1 MSTHRARPHRTH
13 SHRTRP
19 HRTHSWRAAVTS
31 VGLALGLTGCS
42 LFAAPHPGGAPL
54 RASLAG
60 EALYAGP
67 LKDQP
72 KDLALLGAQCNPEAG
87 GNGKDACR
95 FDDHTRRAANLGG
108 IVLLEPTEAGA
119 SLRAPW
125 IKWTQLYR
133 GWDAAFGHEYKISDM
148 FGPGKIPE
156 LFWAEGE
163 KDSYTPLFRAF
174 RNFDEVTRF
183 ELPLDQDRLRYDL
196 SKRGRQVIAGRIR
209 ALVKKYES
217 ADSGDKADLERQIRA
232 YLELLTVSDQRADER
247 VRRLDALAKQ
257 EAQLYAALADTTR
270 TLAGLQRNITNHLM
284 KVDLVL
290 SAEEAKALAEATKE
304 QLGRIREAIDAGRK
318 AELEAQQ
325 KAKAPE
331 WADKLRETLE
341 SLKPKTGKE

>member
-1 MSTHRARPHRTH
+1 MRTRRARLHRVR
-13 SHRTRP
+13 SHRVR
-19 HRTHSWRAAVTS
+19 SWTATITG
-31 VGLALGLTGCS
+31 VGLVLGLTGCS
-42 LFAAPHPGGAPL
+42 LFTAPHPGGAPL

-60 EALYAGP
+60 EALYGGP
-67 LKDQP
+67 LQDQP
-72 KDLALLGAQCNPEAG
+72 KDLALLGTRCNPEAG
-87 GNGKDACR
+87 SNGKDACR

-108 IVLLEPTEAGA
+108 IVLLEPTDAGA

-125 IKWTQLYR
+125 IRWTQIYR
-133 GWDAAFGHEYKISDM
+133 GWDAAFGHEYRISDM
-148 FGPGKIPE
+148 FGAGKIPE
-156 LFWAEGE
+156 LFWADAER
-163 KDSYTPLFRAF
+163 DSYTPLFRAF

-196 SKRGRQVIAGRIR
+196 SKRGRQVLAGRIR
-209 ALVKKYES
+209 GLVKKYES
-217 ADSGDKADLERQIRA
+217 AGAGDKADLERQIRA
-232 YLELLTVSDQRADER
+232 YLELLAVSDQRADER
-247 VRRLDALAKQ
+247 VRRLDALATQ

-331 WADKLRETLE
+331 WADKLREALD
-341 SLKPKTGKE
+341 SLKAKTGKE

>member
-1 MSTHRARPHRTH
+1 MRTPRARLHRIR
-13 SHRTRP
+13 SHRV
-19 HRTHSWRAAVTS
+19 RAWTATITG
-31 VGLALGLTGCS
+31 VGLVLGLTGCS
-42 LFAAPHPGGAPL
+42 LFTAPHPGGAPL

-60 EALYAGP
+60 EALYGGP
-67 LKDQP
+67 LQDQP
-72 KDLALLGAQCNPEAG
+72 KDLALLGTRCNPEAG
-87 GNGKDACR
+87 SNGKDACR

-108 IVLLEPTEAGA
+108 IVLLEPTDAGA

-125 IKWTQLYR
+125 IRWTQIYR
-133 GWDAAFGHEYKISDM
+133 GWDAAFGHEYRISDM
-148 FGPGKIPE
+148 FGAGKIPE
-156 LFWAEGE
+156 LFWADAER
-163 KDSYTPLFRAF
+163 DSYTPLFRAF
-174 RNFDEVTRF
+174 RSFDEVTRF

-196 SKRGRQVIAGRIR
+196 SKRGRQVLAGRIR
-209 ALVKKYES
+209 GLVKKYES
-217 ADSGDKADLERQIRA
+217 AGAGDKADLERQIRA
-232 YLELLTVSDQRADER
+232 YLELLAVSDQRADER
-247 VRRLDALAKQ
+247 VRRLDALATQ

-331 WADKLRETLE
+331 WADKLREALD
-341 SLKPKTGKE
+341 SLKAKTGKE

>member
-1 MSTHRARPHRTH
+1 VRTDGARQW
-13 SHRTRP
+13 RP
-19 HRTHSWRAAVTS
+19 ALAS
-31 VGLALGLTGCS
+31 VGLALALTGCS
-42 LFAAPHPGGAPL
+42 LFTAPHPAGAPL

-60 EALYAGP
+60 EALYGGP

-72 KDLALLGAQCNPEAG
+72 KHLALLGVPCNPDAG
-87 GNGKDACR
+87 SNEKDACR
-95 FDDHTRRAANLGG
+95 FDDHTRKAANLGG
-108 IVLLEPTEAGA
+108 IVLLEPTDAGA

-125 IKWTQLYR
+125 IGWTQIYR
-133 GWDAAFGHEYKISDM
+133 GWDAAFGHEYRISDM

-156 LFWAEGE
+156 LFWADGT

-183 ELPLDQDRLRYDL
+183 ELPLDQNRLRYEL
-196 SKRGRQVIAGRIR
+196 SSRGRQVLAGRIR
-209 ALVKKYES
+209 VLVKKYES
-217 ADSGDKADLERQIRA
+217 ADASDKADLERQIRA
-232 YLELLTVSDQRADER
+232 YLELLAVADQRADER

-290 SAEEAKALAEATKE
+290 SAEEAKALAEATRE

-331 WADKLRETLE
+331 WAEQLRETLD
-341 SLKPKTGKE
+341 SLKPKKGKE

>member
-1 MSTHRARPHRTH
+1 VLT
-13 SHRTRP
+13 
-19 HRTHSWRAAVTS
+19 WI
-31 VGLALGLTGCS
+31 ALTLGFTGCS
-42 LFAAPHPGGAPL
+42 LLTAPNPGGAPL
-54 RASLAG
+54 RASLAA
-60 EALYAGP
+60 EALYGGP

-72 KDLALLGAQCNPEAG
+72 RDLALLGARCNPNADT
-87 GNGKDACR
+87 NGKDACR
-95 FDDHTRRAANLGG
+95 FDDATKKAANLGG
-108 IVLLEPTEAGA
+108 IVLLEPTDAGA

-125 IKWTQLYR
+125 IKWTQIYR
-133 GWDAAFGHEYKISDM
+133 GWDAAFGHEYRISDM

-163 KDSYTPLFRAF
+163 SASYTPLFRAF

-183 ELPLDQDRLRYDL
+183 ELPLDQNRLRYEL
-196 SKRGRQVIAGRIR
+196 SSRGRQVLAGRIR
-209 ALVKKYES
+209 VLVKKYES
-217 ADSGDKADLERQIRA
+217 ADASDKPDLERQIRA
-232 YLELLTVSDQRADER
+232 YLELLAVSDQRADER

-270 TLAGLQRNITNHLM
+270 TLAGLERNITNHLM

-325 KAKAPE
+325 KAKPPA
-331 WADKLRETLE
+331 WAEQLRETLD